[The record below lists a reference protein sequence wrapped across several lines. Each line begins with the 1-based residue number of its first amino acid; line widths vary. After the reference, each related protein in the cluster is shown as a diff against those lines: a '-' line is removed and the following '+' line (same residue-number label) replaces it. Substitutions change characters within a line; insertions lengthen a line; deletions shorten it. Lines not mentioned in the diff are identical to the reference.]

1 MQMFKTQFFQKLIRM
16 VVIYLLYIVAHYVSA
31 NLYQRYCTPVSW
43 FGFLASPFA
52 TALPQCQALRWIV
65 FNTGN
70 NITAMWM
77 MLGAWL
83 INIFLTYGPFYDQ
96 DQDQAKNMETTAT
109 RREQEEA
116 AAKKAAKK
124 AARREE
130 AAAAAATRTRT
141 RREEEEETAATT
153 PRRIPV
159 NIIDI

>member
-96 DQDQAKNMETTAT
+96 ADQANAHKEAT
-109 RREQEEA
+109 
-116 AAKKAAKK
+116 
-124 AARREE
+124 RREE
-130 AAAAAATRTRT
+130 AAAAAKI
-141 RREEEEETAATT
+141 AATAGSG
-153 PRRIPV
+153 RRIV
-159 NIIDI
+159 VRQFCDALGSWGQLGRESV

>member
-16 VVIYLLYIVAHYVSA
+16 VVIYLLYIVAQYVSA

-96 DQDQAKNMETTAT
+96 ADQANILLAEAA
-109 RREQEEA
+109 A

-130 AAAAAATRTRT
+130 AAAAAATRTR
-141 RREEEEETAATT
+141 REEEAAATT
-153 PRRIPV
+153 PRRRIPV

>member
-1 MQMFKTQFFQKLIRM
+1 MQMFKTQIFQKLIRM

-96 DQDQAKNMETTAT
+96 ADQANAHKEAT
-109 RREQEEA
+109 RREEAAA

-130 AAAAAATRTRT
+130 AAAAAATR
-141 RREEEEETAATT
+141 REELATATT

-159 NIIDI
+159 NIIDL

>member
-96 DQDQAKNMETTAT
+96 ADQANILLAEAA
-109 RREQEEA
+109 A

-130 AAAAAATRTRT
+130 AAAAAATRTR
-141 RREEEEETAATT
+141 REEEAAATT
-153 PRRIPV
+153 PRRRIPV

>member
-1 MQMFKTQFFQKLIRM
+1 M

-96 DQDQAKNMETTAT
+96 ADQANILLAEAA
-109 RREQEEA
+109 A

-130 AAAAAATRTRT
+130 AAAAAATRTR
-141 RREEEEETAATT
+141 REEEAAATT
-153 PRRIPV
+153 PRRRIPV